1 MDMEG
6 IACSTGSACSAGVHR
21 PSHVLIAL
29 GRSED
34 EAIGTL
40 RLSLGAQSTRADIDR
55 VLEVLPNVVEKARL
69 AK

>member
-1 MDMEG
+1 
-6 IACSTGSACSAGVHR
+6 VHR

>member
-1 MDMEG
+1 MRCQ
-6 IACSTGSACSAGVHR
+6 AL
-21 PSHVLIAL
+21 LIAL

-40 RLSLGAQSTRADIDR
+40 RLSLGALSTEEDVEK
-55 VLEVLPNVVEKARL
+55 VLQVLPAVVEKAKL